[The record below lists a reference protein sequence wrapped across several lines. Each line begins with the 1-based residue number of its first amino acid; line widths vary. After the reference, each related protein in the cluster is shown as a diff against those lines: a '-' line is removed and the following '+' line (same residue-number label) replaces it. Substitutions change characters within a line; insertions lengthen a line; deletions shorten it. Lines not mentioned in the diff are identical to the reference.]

1 MTRHRFR
8 TIAGAG
14 VLGLTM
20 GLAVCAPAMARD
32 RTTATAPTELPAPD
46 PAYASLD
53 VSKNYRIGP
62 LDTLDISVFQ
72 VDELKTEAQV
82 DASGNISLPL
92 IGQLTAAGKTTTEL
106 AGEIAQKLDAKYLK
120 SPQVT
125 VLVKQAESQKV
136 TVGGSV
142 QQGGVFDIQG
152 RSTLM
157 QAVALAHGPDRVA
170 DLKHV
175 SIFRTVNGQKFVAT
189 VDLRDVQKGKIA
201 DPIVYGNDT
210 VIVGTS
216 GFKSTVQTLAG
227 AAPILEFMALVH

>member
-1 MTRHRFR
+1 MSLT
-8 TIAGAG
+8 AGGAA
-14 VLGLTM
+14 
-20 GLAVCAPAMARD
+20 LAKEKPAPASAD
-32 RTTATAPTELPAPD
+32 LPAPD
-46 PAYASLD
+46 PSYASLD

-62 LDTLDISVFQ
+62 LDKLDISVFQ

-92 IGQLTAAGKTTTEL
+92 IGSLTAAGKTTSEL
-106 AGEIAQKLDAKYLK
+106 SAEIAQKLDAKYLK

-125 VLVKQAESQKV
+125 VLVKEAEGQKI
-136 TVGGSV
+136 TVGGAV

-157 QAVALAHGPDRVA
+157 QAVALAHGPDHVA

-189 VDLRDVQKGKIA
+189 VDLRDVQKGRIA
-201 DPIVYGNDT
+201 DPVVYGNDT

-216 GFKSTVQTLAG
+216 GFKSTVQTMAG
-227 AAPILEFMALVH
+227 AAPILEFLALVRP

>member
-1 MTRHRFR
+1 MTLHRFR
-8 TIAGAG
+8 TLATAGA
-14 VLGLTM
+14 LGLTLS
-20 GLAVCAPAMARD
+20 LAIGAVALAKDKPAPP
-32 RTTATAPTELPAPD
+32 TTDLPAPD

-62 LDTLDISVFQ
+62 LDKLDISVFQ

-92 IGQLTAAGKTTTEL
+92 IGQLTAAGKTTSEL
-106 AGEIAQKLDAKYLK
+106 AAEIAQKLDAKYLR

-125 VLVKQAESQKV
+125 VLVKEAESQKI
-136 TVGGSV
+136 TVGGAV
-142 QQGGVFDIQG
+142 QQGGVFEIQG
-152 RSTLM
+152 HSTLM
-157 QAVALAHGPDRVA
+157 QAVALAHGPDHVA

-189 VDLRDVQKGKIA
+189 VDLRDVQKGRLA
-201 DPIVYGNDT
+201 DPVVYGNDT

-216 GFKSTVQTLAG
+216 GFKSTVQTMAG
-227 AAPILEFMALVH
+227 AAPILEFLALVRP

>member
-1 MTRHRFR
+1 MNRHRFR
-8 TIAGAG
+8 TLAGAG
-14 VLGLTM
+14 VLGLAVS
-20 GLAVCAPAMARD
+20 LAAADVALARD
-32 RTTATAPTELPAPD
+32 KAAMQPTSLPPPD
-46 PAYASLD
+46 PSYASLD
-53 VSKNYRIGP
+53 VSKTYRIGP
-62 LDTLDISVFQ
+62 LDKLDISVFQ

-92 IGQLTAAGKTTTEL
+92 IGQLTAAGKTTAEL
-106 AGEIAQKLDAKYLK
+106 SAEIAQKLDAKYLK

-125 VLVKQAESQKV
+125 VLVKEAESQKI
-136 TVGGSV
+136 TVGGAV

-152 RSTLM
+152 RSSLM
-157 QAVALAHGPDRVA
+157 QAVALAHGADHVA

-210 VIVGTS
+210 VIVGTN